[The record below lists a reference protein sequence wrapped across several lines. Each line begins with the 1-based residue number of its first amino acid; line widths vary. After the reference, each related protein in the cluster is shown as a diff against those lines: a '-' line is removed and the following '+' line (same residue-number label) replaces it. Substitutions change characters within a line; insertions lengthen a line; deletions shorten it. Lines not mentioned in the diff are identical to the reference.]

1 MTEAIL
7 NLIDSFHR
15 RGRAFS
21 LYCFLHRTCTASE
34 RFRCSFRPSEFTKKH
49 LPRTEWMMNFADSD
63 EQVRPDRLTEIGGLL
78 AQALMRLQSRKSSA
92 ILREFGESSLHFT
105 PDQSGHA
112 KPVSPE
118 VNA

>member
-1 MTEAIL
+1 
-7 NLIDSFHR
+7 
-15 RGRAFS
+15 
-21 LYCFLHRTCTASE
+21 
-34 RFRCSFRPSEFTKKH
+34 
-49 LPRTEWMMNFADSD
+49 MMNFADSD

-78 AQALMRLQSRKSSA
+78 AEALMRLQSRKSSVFPGE
-92 ILREFGESSLHFT
+92 IGESSLHFM